1 MQLPAKVEGGGG
13 GVIRGRGGVKTAGT
27 NGNKGG
33 QRRRCYR
40 IRTSPMLPRT
50 CPSIILNGKREG
62 RRKGAGARGHACVGL
77 LLCVAQ
83 LDVHVGVSRVQ
94 AASEQCMRQHAAISL
109 ASKRVEGGGG
119 CTLVLRP
126 CRRQY
131 HLVHAGRAAV
141 LFRPGSKSP
150 NDAYCANDTVGWV
163 SAATATAK
171 EHARACCR

>member
-1 MQLPAKVEGGGG
+1 M
-13 GVIRGRGGVKTAGT
+13 KTTGIK
-27 NGNKGG
+27 GDKGG
-33 QRRRCYR
+33 QRG
-40 IRTSPMLPRT
+40 TKAALLPNKNLSDVAAHLPVDYPAGQRVR
-50 CPSIILNGKREG
+50 G
-62 RRKGAGARGHACVGL
+62 GARGRARVCL